1 MGVPRLLRVNR
12 PFRDFWTG
20 QTISLFGDQIAL
32 LAIPL
37 LAVITLHADAQQM
50 GLLAAVELA
59 PSLVF
64 AIHLGAW
71 ADRRR
76 SRRDLLV
83 VADVGRAVLLFVV
96 PVAALLGGLTMP
108 ILYVVAFLTGSFG
121 VLFMVSEQTVF
132 TSLVRPREYV
142 EANSL
147 LIGSR
152 SLAAVAGKALGG
164 LLVAALTA
172 PVAVAVD
179 AASFL
184 ASAFFVR
191 RAEVPEPEVASEDS
205 GGLAA
210 GVRFI
215 RRTPLLQ
222 SALLGTATF
231 NIFNTAFWALLVLYA
246 TDKMGLGSGAIG
258 IALGVGGFG
267 SVLGS
272 AVARRT
278 GARLGLGRAMILSF
292 VVAAAPLL
300 LVPLSPGPPWV
311 AMVLLTVAEF
321 GSGFG
326 VLVLDISL
334 GSFQAAVIPDQ
345 LRSRVWGAILVVNWG
360 VRPIGALAGGLIAGL
375 IGLEATMWIAAIGG
389 IAGVLWLLPSRMSEV
404 KEVTD
409 AGLVFRDGSVEPGA
423 LPAAPA
429 LEPEAT
435 PAREPLPGRALEPLP
450 GPPLEPIPAGA
461 MAPMQPVA
469 PDRARARAG
478 AGVET

>member
-76 SRRDLLV
+76 SRRDLLI
-83 VADVGRAVLLFVV
+83 VADLGRATLLFVV

-108 ILYVVAFLTGSFG
+108 LLYVVAFLTGSFG

-147 LIGSR
+147 LVGSR

-215 RRTPLLQ
+215 RQTPLLQ

-246 TDKMGLGSGAIG
+246 TDEMGLGSGAIG
-258 IALGVGGFG
+258 VALGIGALG
-267 SVLGS
+267 SLLGS
-272 AVARRT
+272 AVARGIWR
-278 GARLGLGRAMILSF
+278 RLGLGRTLILSF
-292 VVAAAPLL
+292 VFAAAPLL
-300 LVPLSPGPPWV
+300 LVPLSPGPPWLS
-311 AMVLLTVAEF
+311 MVLLTFAEF

-326 VLVLDISL
+326 VLTLDISL
-334 GSFQAAVIPDQ
+334 GSFQAAVIPDP

-360 VRPIGALAGGLIAGL
+360 VRPVGALAGGLIAAV

-389 IAGVLWLLPSRMSEV
+389 IAGVFWLLPSRMSEV
-404 KEVTD
+404 EDVSD
-409 AGLVFRDGSVEPGA
+409 GGLVFRGSGFEPGA
-423 LPAAPA
+423 LPPVPLLDPAPA
-429 LEPEAT
+429 P
-435 PAREPLPGRALEPLP
+435 EPLSEPRSP
-450 GPPLEPIPAGA
+450 
-461 MAPMQPVA
+461 
-469 PDRARARAG
+469 ARAG
-478 AGVET
+478 ASVGS